1 MISEVKDMD
10 SQVLRA
16 LGKTPNKK
24 TLKVN
29 FELKFYNFSR
39 KRTLKNVL
47 G

>member
-1 MISEVKDMD
+1 ME

-24 TLKVN
+24 TLKFHLELN
-29 FELKFYNFSR
+29 FNDFQEK
-39 KRTLKNVL
+39 KDGKVL